1 MPQETKKHAV
11 AIVFSDDTSKTFA
24 CESGECFSPFI
35 LFFRAE
41 EREKYL
47 FLECFFSCMC
57 MCTSV
62 ELGLRGIVCEM
73 FVKMWTKIQKREA
86 ESKGERL
93 KKVVELELSQ
103 TVLICRYIKKWE
115 GLFRNIDFHTA
126 GMKNDIGHIIWSV
139 FQSNYGL

>member
-1 MPQETKKHAV
+1 MLWLSFSVTTHPRHLPVIQV
-11 AIVFSDDTSKTFA
+11 SVFPHL
-24 CESGECFSPFI
+24 FSFSEQ
-35 LFFRAE
+35 RR
-41 EREKYL
+41 ERNIYFWNVSL
-47 FLECFFSCMC
+47 LA
-57 MCTSV
+57 SV
-62 ELGLRGIVCEM
+62 GLGLRGIFCEM

-126 GMKNDIGHIIWSV
+126 GMKNDIGHHLECFSIQLRAVTVENASTT
-139 FQSNYGL
+139 